1 MRTLIILLLLCPVFL
16 IGQTAQ
22 PLQGDFQL
30 VGEGTGST
38 TINDSTFR
46 LTIEFNSD
54 QYNSG
59 YLPTQ
64 IQTGYRMLDSKGH
77 AFRITGVNSSNFVE
91 ANIDVVRDTTTYTAP
106 TGIVLIYKELFS
118 GLIPS
123 YAVNS
128 IGISPIMEARIHRH
142 NAFISQSSTTGSDVS
157 FNSDRNILRLWEV
170 GDNIGGSSLSDM
182 FEYLYFTAPTIS
194 VNISPSTTVYEIGD
208 QQQVIAT
215 ATTANN
221 GGATLTNGSLALSW
235 SGGSENVS
243 YGASLSAKD
252 TIIFTPT
259 QGGSINYERSSYSW
273 QASQEWSGAGESGT
287 ANSNTQTVQG
297 VYPVLYGVSS
307 TDYSAIGNIYEAS
320 GFSKLVQTE
329 GNKNVTFTGTGFLYF
344 AVPSTW
350 NDVNLSVIYDHNG
363 FDVTA
368 SFTSYDITVSSS
380 GLTNDWSGVSYKL
393 YKLNNL
399 TTASGFT
406 YQFNR

>member
-1 MRTLIILLLLCPVFL
+1 MKKTLIFILAFAPLCLFAQL
-16 IGQTAQ
+16 RGQ
-22 PLQGDFQL
+22 FEL
-30 VGEGTGST
+30 VGAAGVFSSV
-38 TINDSTFR
+38 NDSTYRGNITFQADQ
-46 LTIEFNSD
+46 FNE
-54 QYNSG
+54 G

-64 IQTGYRMLDSKGH
+64 IQTGFLGVDAKGH
-77 AFRITGVNSSNFVE
+77 TYSVVAVNSADFSS
-91 ANIDVVRDTTTYTAP
+91 ANLDLQRDTSTQTAP
-106 TGIVLIYKELFS
+106 TGIVLIYKELSS

-142 NAFISQSSTTGSDVS
+142 NAFISQSSTTGADVS
-157 FNSDRNILRLWEV
+157 FDSDRNILRLWEV

-287 ANSNTQTVQG
+287 ANSNTRTVQG

-307 TDYSAIGNIYEAS
+307 TDYSASGNIYEAS

-363 FDVTA
+363 FDVTS
-368 SFTSYDITVSSS
+368 SFTAYDITVSSS

-393 YKLNNL
+393 YKLNNS